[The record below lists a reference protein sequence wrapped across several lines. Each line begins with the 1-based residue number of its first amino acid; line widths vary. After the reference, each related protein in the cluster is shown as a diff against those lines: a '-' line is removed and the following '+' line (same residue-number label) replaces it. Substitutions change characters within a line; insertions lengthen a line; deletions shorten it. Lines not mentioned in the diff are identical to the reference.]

1 MSNSFREYEGTEYTD
16 TFEIVDHQ
24 YFDDW
29 SFVVGNSA
37 WITDFYYK
45 IGNEDEI
52 FGLPNLHTKM
62 FFVGDNPIKF
72 RLNHVRRANDDTTT
86 YGNTT
91 DKLHYT
97 NITVYIYGKNV
108 EKKTIADNITPWHS
122 APNIVKHGSVR
133 LETTIL
139 ERYITEASA
148 LTPTPNSSGNN
159 IHLDFGFSTT
169 EISRY
174 SIKWYKNDVEVKD
187 VSVTDNI
194 TVEGDM
200 VYSLSGNNNYIID
213 LNDVPSDYLSAGSN
227 TFKVE
232 VIGHSTNDTGVTHE
246 SGWIPNQ
253 VAPALVKTIQVA
265 WPSTVFTVSETI
277 SDTYIW
283 QGVTATPATNGTLAS
298 ITKGWVK
305 TITLNNP
312 TGTDVDNWQ
321 YSLNNGANWTN
332 LTGVNIEVPDHTK
345 LKFRLKANLEVET
358 YNDVNVDLIAHDVQ
372 SVNTTKTINLQG
384 SVTKPTPTFAVS
396 PTSISG
402 EYRET
407 EGPSAEKTISI
418 STKFL
423 KSVKWKSSGTIY
435 WEYLDGSTW
444 KDLPTNY
451 VTILNKPYQ
460 AGQTYSTAETKTIK
474 VRLKAGLEVPGADD
488 MDEQIESHNFN
499 NIITFEAISSHDD
512 DVTAGKQV
520 ALNGTVTEYP
530 NGCADYDLSFATTGG
545 TVDYESEGVTLIGF
559 QAGGHI
565 CVDNFG
571 NSFGTKGLSL
581 EIRNASNQ
589 VVTDGTMSTNWDW
602 ANGTNIVYKA
612 PDQKAYEAKNFA
624 FGSGNIILT
633 PMDLG

>member
-1 MSNSFREYEGTEYTD
+1 M
-16 TFEIVDHQ
+16 
-24 YFDDW
+24 
-29 SFVVGNSA
+29 
-37 WITDFYYK
+37 
-45 IGNEDEI
+45 
-52 FGLPNLHTKM
+52 
-62 FFVGDNPIKF
+62 
-72 RLNHVRRANDDTTT
+72 
-86 YGNTT
+86 
-91 DKLHYT
+91 
-97 NITVYIYGKNV
+97 
-108 EKKTIADNITPWHS
+108 
-122 APNIVKHGSVR
+122 
-133 LETTIL
+133 
-139 ERYITEASA
+139 
-148 LTPTPNSSGNN
+148 
-159 IHLDFGFSTT
+159 
-169 EISRY
+169 
-174 SIKWYKNDVEVKD
+174 
-187 VSVTDNI
+187 
-194 TVEGDM
+194 
-200 VYSLSGNNNYIID
+200 YSLNGSNTYIID
-213 LNDVPSDYLSAGSN
+213 LNDVPTDYLSNGSN
-227 TFKVE
+227 TFKAE
-232 VIGHSTNDTGVTHE
+232 VIGHSTTDTGITHE
-246 SGWIPNQ
+246 DGWVANQ
-253 VAPALVKTIQVA
+253 IAPALIDTFTIS
-265 WPSTVFTVSETI
+265 WPTTIFTVSETI

-305 TITLNNP
+305 TITLTNP

-321 YSLNNGANWTN
+321 YSLNNGTNWSS
-332 LTGVNIEVPDHTK
+332 LSGVNANVPDHTK
-345 LKFRLKANLEVET
+345 LKLRLKANLEVGT
-358 YNDVNVDLIAHDVQ
+358 YNDVKVDLIAHDVQ
-372 SVNTTKTINLQG
+372 SNNTTRTINLQG
-384 SVTKPTPTFAVS
+384 SVTKPPPTFEISPLAVA
-396 PTSISG
+396 G

-407 EGPSAEKTISI
+407 EGPSVQKTISI

-444 KDLPTNY
+444 KDLPTDY

-474 VRLKAGLEVPGADD
+474 ARLKAGLEVPGADD

-499 NIITFEAISSHDD
+499 NTITFEVISPFDEK
-512 DVTAGKQV
+512 VGAGWIV
-520 ALNGTVTEYP
+520 SLNGTVTEYP
-530 NGCADYDLSFATTGG
+530 NGCADYDLSFDTTGG

-624 FGSGNIILT
+624 FGSGNIVLT